1 MKPSYDDLV
10 ELVAQLR
17 KEIQELKR
25 ENAELK
31 ERLGLN
37 SSNSSKP
44 PSTDQKKNK
53 QKPRGG
59 AVKGHKGHYRKCS
72 GDVDKQITSKLKQC
86 LYCKSTELKKRSSQ
100 FLDQVDLPEIK
111 PIVTRIECCKYKCL
125 KCGRKQVAPFPEGYD
140 KTSFGPK
147 LISWIGLCSSAY
159 RMSKRTTQD
168 LLKQLL
174 NVEISLGSIPAME
187 RKISHALDSSF
198 EVLQN
203 QVHETKIAYVDETS
217 FRQQAQTCYTW
228 TATTEKVVLLRILP
242 TRSLQSLN
250 QIRPRSHPG
259 ITVTDRY
266 QVYSYERQQYCLAHL
281 YRDFKKFAQRDGP
294 DGLLGEQAKFEMK
307 EIFNATHEP
316 CRQTMQS
323 RVSYRKKRLKAILED
338 AYANGSDKMS
348 RFAERLLDQYEKLF
362 LFTRYEGL
370 EATNNAAER
379 SLRHIVLWRKTSYGT
394 QSETGSRFLERAVS
408 VWMTL
413 KKQGRDVFS
422 FFHEAYL
429 STMDPRVQAPT
440 I

>member
-1 MKPSYDDLV
+1 MGYL
-10 ELVAQLR
+10 E
-17 KEIQELKR
+17 
-25 ENAELK
+25 
-31 ERLGLN
+31 
-37 SSNSSKP
+37 SKP
-44 PSTDQKKNK
+44 
-53 QKPRGG
+53 
-59 AVKGHKGHYRKCS
+59 
-72 GDVDKQITSKLKQC
+72 
-86 LYCKSTELKKRSSQ
+86 
-100 FLDQVDLPEIK
+100 
-111 PIVTRIECCKYKCL
+111 
-125 KCGRKQVAPFPEGYD
+125 
-140 KTSFGPK
+140 
-147 LISWIGLCSSAY
+147 
-159 RMSKRTTQD
+159 
-168 LLKQLL
+168 
-174 NVEISLGSIPAME
+174 
-187 RKISHALDSSF
+187 
-198 EVLQN
+198 
-203 QVHETKIAYVDETS
+203 
-217 FRQQAQTCYTW
+217 
-228 TATTEKVVLLRILP
+228 
-242 TRSLQSLN
+242 
-250 QIRPRSHPG
+250 
-259 ITVTDRY
+259 
-266 QVYSYERQQYCLAHL
+266 
-281 YRDFKKFAQRDGP
+281 
-294 DGLLGEQAKFEMK
+294 FEMK

>member
-1 MKPSYDDLV
+1 
-10 ELVAQLR
+10 
-17 KEIQELKR
+17 
-25 ENAELK
+25 
-31 ERLGLN
+31 
-37 SSNSSKP
+37 
-44 PSTDQKKNK
+44 
-53 QKPRGG
+53 
-59 AVKGHKGHYRKCS
+59 
-72 GDVDKQITSKLKQC
+72 
-86 LYCKSTELKKRSSQ
+86 
-100 FLDQVDLPEIK
+100 
-111 PIVTRIECCKYKCL
+111 
-125 KCGRKQVAPFPEGYD
+125 
-140 KTSFGPK
+140 
-147 LISWIGLCSSAY
+147 
-159 RMSKRTTQD
+159 MSKRTTQD

-323 RVSYRKKRLKAILED
+323 RVSYQKKRLKAILED

-348 RFAERLLDQYEKLF
+348 RFA
-362 LFTRYEGL
+362 
-370 EATNNAAER
+370 
-379 SLRHIVLWRKTSYGT
+379 
-394 QSETGSRFLERAVS
+394 
-408 VWMTL
+408 
-413 KKQGRDVFS
+413 
-422 FFHEAYL
+422 
-429 STMDPRVQAPT
+429 
-440 I
+440 